1 MPFDITK
8 FDQTQFNERTKDID
22 VPELKSFFP
31 EGEPAVWKV
40 RGLTGEEIARTREA
54 VERNRVARA
63 EIISAQERGASE
75 AVAMAMK
82 TLLGVA
88 SLESVPDD
96 HVRHLNT
103 VVMGSLSPK
112 VKLEHAVKLATT
124 FPIVFTQLHNEIY
137 ILTGLGHEQKK
148 Q

>member
-1 MPFDITK
+1 MGFDISK

-22 VPELKSFFP
+22 VPELRAFFA
-31 EGEPAVWKV
+31 EGEKPVWKI

-54 VERNRVARA
+54 VERNRIARA

-75 AVAMAMK
+75 AVTMAMK
-82 TLLGVA
+82 TLLGVG
-88 SLESVPDD
+88 SLDSVPDD

-103 VVMGSLSPK
+103 VVLGSIEPK
-112 VKLEHAVKLATT
+112 IQLEHAVKLAVT

-137 ILTGLGHEQKK
+137 MITGLGHEPKK
-148 Q
+148 P